1 MKILIKWWESLK
13 KEDLEKARVDKLN
26 NIIYTLFN
34 ETETEET
41 ITLFNE
47 VSNRFN
53 LLLAER
59 KERITREQEAIDKQ
73 LE

>member
-1 MKILIKWWESLK
+1 MKKLITWWENLK
-13 KEDLEKARVDKLN
+13 KEDLEKVRVDKLN
-26 NIIYTLFN
+26 NIIHTLFN

>member
-1 MKILIKWWESLK
+1 MKKLITWWENLK
-13 KEDLEKARVDKLN
+13 KEDLEKVRVDKLN
-26 NIIYTLFN
+26 NIIHTLFN

-59 KERITREQEAIDKQ
+59 KERITKEQEAIDKQ

>member
-1 MKILIKWWESLK
+1 MKTLIKWWENLK

-26 NIIYTLFN
+26 NIIHTLFN

>member
-1 MKILIKWWESLK
+1 MKKLITWWENLK
-13 KEDLEKARVDKLN
+13 KEDLEKVRVDKLN
-26 NIIYTLFN
+26 NIIHTLFN

-73 LE
+73 LV